1 MALVLTMSKY
11 WLTLVLKCKIF
22 FESYMVVMRA
32 GIQKRTIINKARTKK
47 VNQVNHFSKYW
58 IKLGQELTPKVL
70 SGKVLT
76 T

>member
-1 MALVLTMSKY
+1 MTLVLTMSKY
-11 WLTLVLKCKIF
+11 WLTLVLKCKTF
-22 FESYMVVMRA
+22 FESYMVLMRVR
-32 GIQKRTIINKARTKK
+32 IQKTIAINKARTKK
-47 VNQVNHFSKYW
+47 VNQVNPFSKYW